1 MKPESCR
8 RRSVFVLTLVGLLV
22 VLPAVLG
29 AADQKDD
36 KGSGADTSVAGTV
49 KRVLKTIDERGK
61 DTDTSVAGTVK
72 DAVGEAN
79 GKRVD
84 AINRANETMQ
94 NEWNARRQVDEKMNF
109 EQAQKVAGK
118 QQALDAANSHVQQD
132 AKALNKST
140 VDLNKA
146 DVKRGA
152 AEWKELQA
160 KNAYENAQRQAD
172 VAKQSAGTG
181 PAKQNAAKLQ
191 EKANQLKANY
201 DDATKTATQ
210 ARENY
215 SKAKQVQAEAKTKLE
230 SSKKVATQASHD
242 LETAKAN
249 QKAVA
254 DRSTTKAGPPTA
266 KTSKI
271 EKLTTAANAV
281 LTASGYGS
289 AVKGVKDAWE
299 SGDEDAKRSAG
310 ITAVETLAGSLATTP
325 GGAVAAAAYGTA
337 KSVAAATGEAAD
349 AVRAGKESGDAAK
362 DAQSMAIAHDLFEAS
377 RMAGEN
383 GGKPLTAAEARHIAE
398 GYVYGMGDEKSR
410 QAVEDLYKSGVLKD
424 ENGNAKSIP
433 QAEKAG
439 GLSDL
444 TAKDVFEASKEGVV
458 DLGAAVIKG
467 FTDGAKTAVEIGK
480 EYADGI
486 TDVEVLKEAA
496 SQAAEAAK
504 DDASAVGSVLSGEA
518 SGEFFKDRV
527 EALEAA
533 AQSVKDKVS
542 ETYDNLTGKDTIE
555 DEKKSGERKVAH
567 MLEEL
572 GMESGKA
579 AATARDL
586 YSGEDGKMSAASAAI
601 RELRDKV
608 KAAEKAEAEK
618 EAKEES
624 EKEADEAQSLREAE
638 GGELPP
644 AGDVTSIAEDPAGGS
659 LGGFTK
665 DLEVERTGE
674 TVSDNAFANLTTAE
688 REQEGRNQQAEIS
701 SRITREEGSTAAQEI
716 GRKSAAETAAA
727 QDANS
732 WGDAIADGI
741 EQGVSAGLTAA
752 GASFGGALGDE
763 IGQRAV
769 NSMFGEPKHNN
780 HYDDDWRPSGGG
792 GGAPVASS
800 GDSGHT
806 FTITQVADGNGNP
819 VGKDST
825 ASGEEGSTSSGK
837 KASSG
842 EKASS
847 SGKKASSSGKK
858 ASSSG
863 KKSGSK
869 VASSSGKESGDGKD
883 VANNPSRSGSTA
895 SNTSSKSKSIK
906 SQKAEMFKENCSYCG
921 KQIPMADVVYQ
932 LGKYYHGSCLDK
944 KANDTSN
951 EPLPSWTTMKSDN
964 SNRCQKCG
972 AYMDEEGLTGAMD
985 HQNHII
991 LSVCGKCYRKLT
1003 GSPPPGAT
1011 GP

>member
-8 RRSVFVLTLVGLLV
+8 WRSVFVLTLVGFLT
-22 VLPAVLG
+22 
-29 AADQKDD
+29 AASVAEGQKDRDD
-36 KGSGADTSVAGTV
+36 KGVGADTAVAGTV

-84 AINRANETMQ
+84 AINRANEAMQ

-140 VDLNKA
+140 ADMYKA

-160 KNAYENAQRQAD
+160 KNAYENAQHQAD

-230 SSKKVATQASHD
+230 SSKKVATQASHE

-310 ITAVETLAGSLATTP
+310 ITAAETLAGSLATTP

-362 DAQSMAIAHDLFEAS
+362 DAQSMAIACDLFEAS

-439 GLSDL
+439 GFSDL
-444 TAKDVFEASKEGVV
+444 TAKDVFEASKDGVG

-467 FTDGAKTAVEIGK
+467 VTDGAKTAVEIGK

-496 SQAAEAAK
+496 GQAAEAAK

-527 EALEAA
+527 EALGAA

-572 GMESGKA
+572 GMESGRA

-601 RELRDKV
+601 RELRDQV

-624 EKEADEAQSLREAE
+624 EKEADNDSEEADEAQSLREAE

-644 AGDVTSIAEDPAGGS
+644 AGDVTSVAVGPEGGS
-659 LGGFTK
+659 LGGFMN
-665 DLEVERTGE
+665 DRESERAEDTAG
-674 TVSDNAFANLTTAE
+674 DNAFAELTT
-688 REQEGRNQQAEIS
+688 REKQQEGWNQQVETS
-701 SRITREEGSTAAQEI
+701 SRIAREVGATAAQEI

-741 EQGVSAGLTAA
+741 EQGVSAGLVAA
-752 GASFGGALGDE
+752 GTSFGGALGDE
-763 IGQRAV
+763 IGHRAA
-769 NSMFGEPKHNN
+769 NSVFGNPKHKN
-780 HYDDDWRPSGGG
+780 HFDDDWRPSGGG

-806 FTITQVADGNGNP
+806 ITVTQVADANGNP
-819 VGKDST
+819 VGEDST
-825 ASGEEGSTSSGK
+825 ASGEDGSTSSGK
-837 KASSG
+837 KTA
-842 EKASS
+842 S
-847 SGKKASSSGKK
+847 SGKKACDCKEDAKSSG
-858 ASSSG
+858 G
-863 KKSGSK
+863 SGSA
-869 VASSSGKESGDGKD
+869 ASK
-883 VANNPSRSGSTA
+883 
-895 SNTSSKSKSIK
+895 TSSKTTKKSASAKTETKGQSKD
-906 SQKAEMFKENCSYCG
+906 SQASKCTRCG
-921 KQIPMADVVYQ
+921 KGRGYLKWQGRPGVYCAECWQNYVIPNSDAWTVQDSEK
-932 LGKYYHGSCLDK
+932 GKK
-944 KANDTSN
+944 
-951 EPLPSWTTMKSDN
+951 
-964 SNRCQKCG
+964 
-972 AYMDEEGLTGAMD
+972 
-985 HQNHII
+985 
-991 LSVCGKCYRKLT
+991 
-1003 GSPPPGAT
+1003 
-1011 GP
+1011 

>member
-8 RRSVFVLTLVGLLV
+8 WRSAFVLTLVGLLV
-22 VLPAVLG
+22 VLPAASG

-36 KGSGADTSVAGTV
+36 KGSGADTSMAGTV

-230 SSKKVATQASHD
+230 SSKKVATQASHE

-254 DRSTTKAGPPTA
+254 DRSTTKGGPPTA

-467 FTDGAKTAVEIGK
+467 VTDGAKTAVEIGK

-533 AQSVKDKVS
+533 AQTVKDKVS
-542 ETYDNLTGKDTIE
+542 ETYDKLTGKDTIE

-579 AATARDL
+579 AETARDL

-624 EKEADEAQSLREAE
+624 EKETDEAQPLREAE

-644 AGDVTSIAEDPAGGS
+644 AGDVTSVAEGPAGGS

-674 TVSDNAFANLTTAE
+674 TASDNAFVSLTTTA
-688 REQEGRNQQAEIS
+688 REQEGWNEQIEIS
-701 SRITREEGSTAAQEI
+701 SRITLEEGATAAQEI
-716 GRKSAAETAAA
+716 SRKSAAETAAA

-741 EQGVSAGLTAA
+741 EQGVSAGLVAMGT
-752 GASFGGALGDE
+752 SFGGALGDE
-763 IGQRAV
+763 IGQRAA
-769 NSMFGEPKHNN
+769 NSLFGDPEHKN
-780 HYDDDWRPSGGG
+780 HFDDDWQPSGGG
-792 GGAPVASS
+792 GGSASS
-800 GDSGHT
+800 GGDSGHT

-837 KASSG
+837 KTASSWQKG
-842 EKASS
+842 KCVECGKEQSVNKNGLCLRCVGISVAKNATQATIDGVRKAIDDGVENAKKILGGAGNSGTTASQSKDSQASKCTRCGKGRGYLKWQGRPGVYCAECWQNYVIPNSDAWTVQDSEK
-847 SGKKASSSGKK
+847 GKK
-858 ASSSG
+858 
-863 KKSGSK
+863 
-869 VASSSGKESGDGKD
+869 
-883 VANNPSRSGSTA
+883 
-895 SNTSSKSKSIK
+895 
-906 SQKAEMFKENCSYCG
+906 
-921 KQIPMADVVYQ
+921 
-932 LGKYYHGSCLDK
+932 
-944 KANDTSN
+944 
-951 EPLPSWTTMKSDN
+951 
-964 SNRCQKCG
+964 
-972 AYMDEEGLTGAMD
+972 
-985 HQNHII
+985 
-991 LSVCGKCYRKLT
+991 
-1003 GSPPPGAT
+1003 
-1011 GP
+1011 